1 MPDISSNG
9 SSSKV
14 ICLHSSPVDP
24 KGFPLLVKLLLIINL
39 IFVSLSP
46 DCFGET
52 ARKDRKKKIRV
63 GLVVDVGGLGD
74 KSFNDSAYLG
84 LLEAEKKL
92 KILSDVGQPSNKLE
106 EEQHLTAFSQANYDL
121 IFGIGFAMT
130 DEVARA
136 AKQFPDKKFAIIDGI
151 VDLPNVACLQFSEHE
166 GSFLV
171 GALGAL
177 MSKTKKMGFVGGMD
191 VPLIHKFET
200 GFREGAQ
207 YIDKSI
213 EVMVKYTGTDP
224 SAWNDPVKGREITLS
239 MITQGADVVY
249 HAAGGTGG
257 GVIKACKE
265 KNVFAIGVDSD
276 QDNIEP
282 GTVLTSMVKRCN
294 IAVFNT
300 IEALVQ
306 GKFRGGIQY
315 FGVKEGGVDTSE
327 FKFTKNLIPPEHLE
341 RLNQIKQDI
350 VSGKIVV
357 TDYLA
362 EEARKNKKQ

>member
-1 MPDISSNG
+1 MNPGEFSRALKS
-9 SSSKV
+9 V
-14 ICLHSSPVDP
+14 IC
-24 KGFPLLVKLLLIINL
+24 F
-39 IFVSLSP
+39 IFIFSTLS
-46 DCFGET
+46 EISAQT
-52 ARKDRKKKIRV
+52 LKKERKKKIRV
-63 GLVVDVGGLGD
+63 GLVVDVGGLGE

-171 GALGAL
+171 GALGAM
-177 MSKTKKMGFVGGMD
+177 MSKGKRMGFGGIVD
-191 VPLIHKFET
+191 VPLIHRFKT
-200 GFREGAQ
+200 GLREGAP
-207 YIDKSI
+207 YIDKSV

-294 IAVFNT
+294 IAVYNT

-306 GKFRGGIQY
+306 GKFKGGIQY

-327 FKFTKNLIPPEHLE
+327 LKFTRHLIPPGHLE
-341 RLNQIKQDI
+341 NLNRIKGDI
-350 VSGKIVV
+350 VSGKITV

-362 EEARKNKKQ
+362 EEAKKNKK